1 MNFQARKLKIISM
14 LEKEELLDVKILAK
28 KLNISEITI
37 RRDLN
42 ILAKDGLIIRTHG
55 GAMIP
60 KLAHLPVSFT
70 QKAAKNS
77 YNKDVI
83 CRKAASLI
91 KEGDVIFLDCGSTV
105 FRICPLIKNLKIKV
119 LTNSL
124 PILNELLNS
133 EVSINFIGGEIDFER
148 QAAHGKIAVE
158 HIKRYK
164 ATKAFVGID
173 GISVKNGLSASSE
186 KEAETCLAINEN
198 SNETYF
204 LGDSTKIGIDRYF
217 SFAPINIVKNLIT
230 DNTIDVATKLS
241 LEQVG
246 IKVW

>member
-1 MNFQARKLKIISM
+1 MNFQARKFKIISI
-14 LEKEELLDVKILAK
+14 LEKEELLDVKKLAK
-28 KLNISEITI
+28 ELSISEITI

-42 ILAKDGLIIRTHG
+42 ILAKDGLLIRTHG
-55 GAMIP
+55 GAMMK
-60 KLAHLPVSFT
+60 KLAQLPVSFA

-77 YNKDVI
+77 FNKDVI

-91 KEGDVIFLDCGSTV
+91 KEGDIVFLDCGSTV
-105 FRICPLIKNLKIKV
+105 FRICPFIKNLKIKV

-124 PILNELLNS
+124 PIVNELLNS
-133 EVSINFIGGEIDFER
+133 EVSINFVGGEIDFER
-148 QAAHGKIAVE
+148 QATHGKIATE
-158 HIKRYK
+158 HIYRYR

-173 GISVKNGLSASSE
+173 GISIKNGLSASSE

-217 SFAPINIVKNLIT
+217 SFAQINMVKNLIT
-230 DNTIDVATKLS
+230 DNTIDSATKQS
-241 LEQVG
+241 LEQLG